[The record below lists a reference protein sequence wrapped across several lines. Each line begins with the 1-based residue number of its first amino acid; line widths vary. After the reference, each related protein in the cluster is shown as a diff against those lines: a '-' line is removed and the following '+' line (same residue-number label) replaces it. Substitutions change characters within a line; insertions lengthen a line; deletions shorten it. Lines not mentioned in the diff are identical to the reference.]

1 MLNVTCP
8 RIEGGVPHSTTNI
21 PHYVGSS
28 HHDLRQFTAMDPTA
42 PRLSTGDRIAVVIAA
57 GAIVAAFVAA
67 QIPRTTLATT
77 PLCWSVILLHRECPG
92 CGLTRSFA
100 AIGRGSLLEAN
111 TLNPLGP
118 ILFAWAVGVIAIRI
132 GKRIAPRFR
141 YWPEMDMAFAVT
153 AGLCI
158 VTRTLLFYFG

>member
-1 MLNVTCP
+1 MNPAVP
-8 RIEGGVPHSTTNI
+8 R
-21 PHYVGSS
+21 
-28 HHDLRQFTAMDPTA
+28 F
-42 PRLSTGDRIAVVIAA
+42 STGDRVALAMAA
-57 GAIVAAFVAA
+57 GAIAAAFVAA
-67 QIPRTTLATT
+67 QFPRTTLATT

-111 TLNPLGP
+111 ALNPLGP
-118 ILFAWAVGVIAIRI
+118 ILFAWAVAVIAIRI

-141 YWPEMDMAFAVT
+141 YWPEADVAFAAA

-158 VTRTLLFYFG
+158 LTRALLFYFG